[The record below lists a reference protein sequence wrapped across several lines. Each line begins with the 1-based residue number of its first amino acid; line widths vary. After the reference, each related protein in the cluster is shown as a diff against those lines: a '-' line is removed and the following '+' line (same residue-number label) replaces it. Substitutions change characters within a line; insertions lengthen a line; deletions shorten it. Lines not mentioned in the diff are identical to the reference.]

1 MLKKVPADI
10 DALKTIDDKL
20 RWLSAWTIHHAN
32 HIRESSDGLKV
43 GGHQAS
49 CASMTAIMAALY
61 FHALGPNDRVAVKP
75 HAGPVLHAIHYLLGS
90 QTLEQLKNFRGFGGT
105 QSYPSR
111 TKDKI
116 PVDFSTGSVGL
127 GVAITAFASLVQD
140 YLTAHGMMDEAN
152 RGRFVALIGDAELDE
167 GNIYEALIEAYKHDI
182 RNCWWIVDYNRQSL
196 DATSTDRM
204 FERFDEIFASCGWR
218 TVELRYGKKLEA
230 ALAQNPK
237 VRGWLETLPNADHSA
252 LLYQGGSAW
261 RTRIEADLGT
271 AAAPFLKGLDDE
283 ALGALMSNLGGHCM
297 ETLVEAFDAAQ
308 DDVPTLFVAW
318 TVKGFGLPFA
328 GHKDNHAGL
337 MNPTQALAL
346 RDSMGVK
353 EGEEWEPLAGIGGNA
368 RSGVEA
374 LIERSRIAREKRNR
388 DFGRISI
395 PSIPAPQGEEQSTQA
410 AFGRILLD
418 LAKSGAP
425 LADRIVTTSP
435 DVTVSTNLGAFV
447 NQRGLF
453 KRRDMADVFAKAK
466 IPSAQKWSATNQG
479 QHIELGIA
487 ESNLFLM
494 LAALG
499 LSGDLF
505 GERLIPIGT
514 LYDPFIARGLDS
526 LNYACYQDARFLLV
540 ATPSGVTLGPEGGA
554 HQSINPPLIAL
565 GQPGLRH
572 YEPAFADEL
581 AAMMEEAFRLIDAP
595 DGESTYLRLSTRS
608 IDQVERADDGWKNG
622 ALKGGYWLKEPGR
635 NAEAAIVAMGAII
648 PEALAAWEEL
658 SADIPGLGL
667 LAVTSPDLLHRG
679 WTAAQAKRWQGD
691 RAPSHVEQLLSHLA
705 PGAGLVTLCDA
716 APASLSWLGGV
727 LGNRVAPLGVERFGQ
742 TGNLPDLYAAYR
754 LDGDAIT
761 EGIAELLLPQTS
773 S

>member
-10 DALKTIDDKL
+10 DALKTLDDKL

-32 HIRESSDGLKV
+32 HIRESADGLKV